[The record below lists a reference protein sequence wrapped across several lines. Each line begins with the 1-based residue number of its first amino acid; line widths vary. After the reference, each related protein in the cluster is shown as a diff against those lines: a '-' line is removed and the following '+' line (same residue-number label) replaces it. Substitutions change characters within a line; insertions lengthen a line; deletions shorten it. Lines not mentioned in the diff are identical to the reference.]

1 LSEASAATSVKA
13 TQGLFESDAPFRDVV
28 DAMSDTVYVFDAE
41 ERLTYFNRAAV
52 SLSRLAPFDLQRGET
67 YEALQRR
74 LIGTRVYDVPG
85 RDLEAFVEARLRAF
99 RNPPS
104 SAELEMPDARRILE
118 RIFALADGG
127 RLVMRTDITAI
138 RKAEAEIARER
149 IAAEARERER
159 ISAQSEAQIREMMEA
174 TTDAVFLF
182 DAGELLV
189 HCNAVARETYR
200 HLGFEPQ
207 VGVSYESHVHY
218 LLASGVHALTPA
230 ERDAHVRSRLAAFR
244 NAPSFDEIETSTGQI
259 YYIRVFPTRD
269 GGRLLVRTDI
279 TAIRQAE
286 KDIRA
291 ARDRA
296 EEANRMK
303 TDFLANVG
311 HELRTPLN
319 AIIGFSEFIGREAL
333 GPIGNPQYKDYLDDI
348 STSGRHLL
356 ALVEILLD
364 TANLESGR
372 FRGTD
377 MTVTLDRV
385 LRQAITVAGARG
397 LQNVASRVDIDPTVA
412 DIALKGD
419 PKALARLIGEVVSNA
434 VKFSPPESP
443 VRIGA
448 SRCAEGWVELK
459 IADQGIGIEP
469 DRIKT
474 LFEPFA
480 QGDPGRSRAY
490 GGAGI
495 GLFLAKRIA
504 DLHGGEIRM
513 DSRRDAGTTVT
524 VRFPP
529 ERTLSA

>member
-1 LSEASAATSVKA
+1 MSEASAATSVKA
-13 TQGLFESDAPFRDVV
+13 TLGLFESDAQFRDVV
-28 DAMSDTVYVFDAE
+28 DAMSDAVYVFDAE
-41 ERLTYFNRAAV
+41 ERLAYFNRAAV

-104 SAELEMPDARRILE
+104 SAELEMPDARRILV
-118 RIFALADGG
+118 RNFALADGG

-138 RKAEAEIARER
+138 RKAEAEAEIARER
-149 IAAEARERER
+149 IAAETRERER
-159 ISAQSEAQIREMMEA
+159 ILARSEAQIREMMEA
-174 TTDAVFLF
+174 TADAVFLF

-189 HCNAVARETYR
+189 HCNAVARATYR

-207 VGVSYESHVHY
+207 VGVSYESHVHN
-218 LLASGVHALTPA
+218 LVASGVHALTPA
-230 ERDAHVRSRLAAFR
+230 ERDAHVRRRLAAFR
-244 NAPSFDEIETSTGQI
+244 NAPSFDEVETSTGQI

-296 EEANRMK
+296 EEASRMK
-303 TDFLANVG
+303 TNFLANIS

-319 AIIGFSEFIGREAL
+319 AIIGFSELIRRETL
-333 GPIGNPQYKDYLDDI
+333 GPIGTPEYKGYLDDVLA
-348 STSGRHLL
+348 SG
-356 ALVEILLD
+356 
-364 TANLESGR
+364 
-372 FRGTD
+372 
-377 MTVTLDRV
+377 
-385 LRQAITVAGARG
+385 AGS
-397 LQNVASRVDIDPTVA
+397 LASRVAASPGLSA
-412 DIALKGD
+412 IALKGD
-419 PKALARLIGEVVSNA
+419 PKALARLVGEIVSNA
-434 VKFSPPESP
+434 AKFSPPESE
-443 VRIGA
+443 VKVEAR
-448 SRCAEGWVELK
+448 RCAEGGVELA
-459 IADQGIGIEP
+459 IADRGIGVAE

-480 QGDPGRSRAY
+480 QGDPGRTRSF

-495 GLFLAKRIA
+495 GLTLAKRIA
-504 DLHGGEIRM
+504 ELYGGGIRI
-513 DSRRDAGTTVT
+513 DSQVDVGTTVT